1 MSKTARNSKT
11 FTAELYHAGSKL
23 AWTVVRIP
31 FEVAK
36 VWGTRGHLRVKGE
49 ISGSASARAGFP
61 FRTSLFPDGKGA
73 HFMMVN
79 KKMQAGAGVT
89 IGQTARFRMEPDTEE
104 RVVAVPAELTR
115 VLKSYKRLQ
124 KFFDSLSYSM
134 RNDLARRVSEAKHA
148 ETRRRRA
155 DQMAELLM
163 QTMDAERELP
173 PLMARALAADP
184 QARQGWERM
193 PPSHRRH
200 NLMGIFY
207 YRQPESRARRLGKAL
222 EMAREYAEKKAN
234 RAVKTKGLKPIAK
247 SQ

>member
-1 MSKTARNSKT
+1 MAKAARNSKT
-11 FTAELYHAGSKL
+11 FSAPLYRAGTRL

-31 FEVAK
+31 FDVQK

-49 ISGSASARAGFP
+49 ISGSASARFP
-61 FRTSLFPDGKGA
+61 FRSSLFPDGHGA

-89 IGQTARFRMEPDTEE
+89 TGQSARFRMEPDTEE
-104 RVVAVPAELTR
+104 RVVAVPAELAR

-124 KFFDSLSYSM
+124 KFFDSLNYSM
-134 RNDLARRVSEAKHA
+134 RSDLARRVSEAKHA

-163 QTMDAERELP
+163 LTMDAERELP
-173 PLMARALAADP
+173 PLVARALAADP
-184 QARQGWERM
+184 QARQGWELM

-222 EMAREYAEKKAN
+222 EMARAYAEKK
-234 RAVKTKGLKPIAK
+234 VKRKN
-247 SQ
+247 